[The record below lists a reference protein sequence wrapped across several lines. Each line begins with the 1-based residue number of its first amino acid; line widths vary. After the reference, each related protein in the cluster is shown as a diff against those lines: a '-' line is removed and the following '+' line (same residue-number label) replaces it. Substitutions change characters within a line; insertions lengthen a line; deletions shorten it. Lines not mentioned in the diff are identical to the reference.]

1 MIRDLITRFWGGG
14 SSFTGELPYFG
25 SDMINRSGLLTKK
38 NPEGLASVQRSVQIL
53 SDACCSTAIGV
64 MRSLSSGGYESV
76 TNSPTAMALNR
87 LRYRDLDLA
96 ISSALIGGNGFLR
109 VIRENKKISFQA
121 ISSHRVSVAMAADG
135 EHWYV
140 VAKDDNL
147 NQPEAIL
154 SSQEMVH
161 IRPKVDRANPL
172 MGISPLAQIHA
183 SLPAICDA
191 HFLMGALSQN
201 LATPGLIL
209 STDANLNKEQANR
222 LREVADQQA
231 SKFASGGTV
240 ILSAGLKPVASQ
252 VTQSIKDQDLIA
264 ALAFSTI
271 EVSRVFGIPSTLLGD
286 TSSTSFNTA
295 SELHRSFQ
303 RSTVKPLMARIADAF
318 AEALLSDDD
327 IDSGLEIAFD
337 NADYGSGKEA
347 AETLSTLVNAGI
359 YSINEVRNL
368 LGKPDTQ
375 SGDVMRSP
383 LNTAPI
389 ADWLDYFKEPQQQT
403 PGIN

>member
-1 MIRDLITRFWGGG
+1 MIKDLISRFWGGG
-14 SSFTGELPYFG
+14 SSLGGDLPYFG
-25 SDMINRSGLLTKK
+25 TEMINRSGLLTRK

-76 TNSPTAMALNR
+76 TDSSTAKALNR
-87 LRYRDLDLA
+87 LKYRDLDLA
-96 ISSALIGGNGFLR
+96 ITSALIGGNGFIR
-109 VIRENKKISFQA
+109 VIRDGEKTSFEG
-121 ISSHRVSVAMAADG
+121 ISSHRVSVAIDSSG
-135 EHWYV
+135 KHWYQ
-140 VAKDDNL
+140 VAQDKNL
-147 NQPEAIL
+147 NQPEMIL
-154 SSQEMVH
+154 SASEMVH
-161 IRPKVDRANPL
+161 IRPKISRENPL

-191 HFLMGALSQN
+191 HFLMGALSKN

-209 STDANLNKEQANR
+209 STDAGLNKDQAAR

-231 SKFASGGTV
+231 SKYASGGTL
-240 ILSAGLKPVASQ
+240 ILSSGLKPVASQ
-252 VTQSIKDQDLIA
+252 VTQSLKDQDLIA
-264 ALAFSTI
+264 ALAFSTV

-318 AEALLSDDD
+318 AEALLTDEE
-327 IDSGLEIAFD
+327 IDGGLEIAFD
-337 NADYGSGKEA
+337 NADFGAGKEL

-359 YSINEVRNL
+359 FTCNEVRNI
-368 LGKPDTQ
+368 LGKPDQ
-375 SGDVMRSP
+375 DGGSIARAP
-383 LNTAPI
+383 LNTAPVN
-389 ADWLDYFKEPQQQT
+389 DWLDYFKQPQQQT
-403 PGIN
+403 PGN

>member
-14 SSFTGELPYFG
+14 SSPSGDLPYFG
-25 SDMINRSGLLTKK
+25 IDMINRSGLLAKK

-53 SDACCSTAIGV
+53 SDACCSTSIGV
-64 MRSLSSGGYESV
+64 MRSISAGGYESV
-76 TNSPTAMALNR
+76 TDTPIAKALNR

-96 ISSALIGGNGFLR
+96 ITSALIGGNGFIQ
-109 VIRENKKISFQA
+109 VIKDEWGNLSFAA
-121 ISSHRVSVAMAADG
+121 IASHRVSVALAANG

-147 NQPEAIL
+147 NQPEMIL
-154 SSQEMVH
+154 SSKEIVH
-161 IRPKVDRANPL
+161 IRPKIDRANPL
-172 MGISPLAQIHA
+172 MGVSPLAQIHA

-191 HFLMGALSQN
+191 HFLMRALSEN

-209 STDANLNKEQANR
+209 STDAMLNKEQANR

-264 ALAFSTI
+264 ALAFSTT
-271 EVSRVFGIPSTLLGD
+271 EVSRVFGIPPTLLGD
-286 TSSTSFNTA
+286 TATTSFA
-295 SELHRSFQ
+295 SATELHRSFQ
-303 RSTVKPLMARIADAF
+303 RSTVKPLMARISDAF
-318 AEALLSDDD
+318 AEALLSDED
-327 IDSGLEIAFD
+327 IDNGLEICFD
-337 NADYGSGKEA
+337 SADFGAGKEL
-347 AETLSTLVNAGI
+347 AETLSSLVNSGI
-359 YSINEVRNL
+359 FTVDDARNS
-368 LGKPDTQ
+368 LGKPDALHG
-375 SGDVMRSP
+375 SVPRAPM
-383 LNTAPI
+383 NTAPVG
-389 ADWLDYFKEPQQQT
+389 DWMNYYKTPKQT